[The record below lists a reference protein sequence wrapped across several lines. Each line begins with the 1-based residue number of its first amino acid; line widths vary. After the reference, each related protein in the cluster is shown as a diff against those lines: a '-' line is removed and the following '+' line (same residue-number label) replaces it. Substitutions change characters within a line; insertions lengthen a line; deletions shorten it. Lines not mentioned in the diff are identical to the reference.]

1 MFLHFLAGLLLNRTF
16 LATPG
21 PTQRWTSLTAFP
33 VVCVCVCVCFFFF
46 CGGGGGGGGGGTVLY
61 LQMVALFYDAT
72 QGASHRS
79 LRISDHV
86 HCSKDLPG
94 MWYLTQP

>member
-33 VVCVCVCVCFFFF
+33 VVCVCVCVFFFA
-46 CGGGGGGGGGGTVLY
+46 GGGGTVLY

>member
-33 VVCVCVCVCFFFF
+33 VVCVCVCVCVCVFFA
-46 CGGGGGGGGGGTVLY
+46 GGGGGTVLN

>member
-33 VVCVCVCVCFFFF
+33 VVCVCVCFFFF
-46 CGGGGGGGGGGTVLY
+46 FAGGGGTVLY